1 MSQDLANVGRNAMN
15 VTKADIHTPYTNVI
29 VTYSTKTE
37 DGETVERQY
46 IARNGTNEGQT
57 LEVYCPWGTQAMAD
71 NLLAKMNGVRYKPYT
86 VTSALLDPSVEL
98 GDAVNTNA
106 VFGGMYTQQS
116 TFGHGFYSDYS
127 APEDEQMNHEYKYE
141 SSTERRITRETSET
155 KSFFRATADEINA
168 EVATKVAKEGGK
180 VQANSFG
187 WKLLDNSFTLYSNG
201 NAVFTCTKSGLTVT
215 GDGTFG
221 GTLYAKDGRIGA
233 TKNAQGNWTG
243 GFILTASKFYTDG
256 HTAYNTNTNG
266 VYVGTDGIGCGGS
279 FSVTSGGVLN
289 ASSATIKGNLTV
301 DSITFSSGVTINGSN
316 ITDGTVSDG
325 KISGVSGSKVG
336 SGIAGANIN
345 DGTIGD
351 AKISDVGGA
360 KVGSG
365 IAGANINESSIP
377 RNRAASSM
385 KTSLDNGDTAK
396 ASYDSLVSGSVTATW
411 LKADSVQAGTLRVK
425 NSSNVYQ
432 IASWKSATIDGT
444 TIKYIGHD

>member
-1 MSQDLANVGRNAMN
+1 MSQDLCNVGRNAMN

-71 NLLAKMNGVRYKPYT
+71 NLLANMNGVRYKPYT

-201 NAVFTCTKSGLTVT
+201 NAVFTCTKSGLTVN
-215 GDGTFG
+215 GGGTFSGALSAATGTFKGSLSAATGTFAGELSAATGTFAGNLSAAG
-221 GTLYAKDGRIGA
+221 GTFKGQLSAA
-233 TKNAQGNWTG
+233 TGTFAGSLSAATG
-243 GFILTASKFYTDG
+243 TFSGELSAATGTFSGT
-256 HTAYNTNTNG
+256 
-266 VYVGTDGIGCGGS
+266 VYCDC
-279 FSVTSGGVLN
+279 
-289 ASSATIKGNLTV
+289 LTV
-301 DSITFSSGVTINGSN
+301 RNDIKIGNTLLGDNCVQSAQIQDSA
-316 ITDGTVSDG
+316 VS
-325 KISGVSGSKVG
+325 
-336 SGIAGANIN
+336 
-345 DGTIGD
+345 D

-365 IAGANINESSIP
+365 IAGANIN
-377 RNRAASSM
+377 
-385 KTSLDNGDTAK
+385 DNTVGYSKCTTG
-396 ASYDSLVSGSVTATW
+396 SGSLQSKVDAGVAAKDKIDDLVAGRITAT
-411 LKADSVQAGTLRVK
+411 TM
-425 NSSNVYQ
+425 
-432 IASWKSATIDGT
+432 KSTTMSMQYFSFSDGT
-444 TIKYIGHD
+444 STYHGGHWKDVTISGTTYHLLAYG